1 MRIGPADGIDEP
13 SAGTSAA
20 PFPHMLSPA
29 QQTAQQRRCLRLH
42 EAFAE
47 VQQRHGSGKAR
58 LMVML
63 RGLSRRRLRG
73 PYEAYSLAS
82 IIRLYANWRR
92 DPQPETLAHRYTSG
106 KPSIPREIIDAVLQ
120 RMIAAPTLGI
130 PEALDQE
137 RAAWKARKPRRRGK
151 AARFPSAS
159 SISRHM
165 AARLPISWA
174 QQRRQRL
181 AALAKIA
188 QLDAM
193 IAESFSTPPTNNK

>member
-1 MRIGPADGIDEP
+1 
-13 SAGTSAA
+13 
-20 PFPHMLSPA
+20 
-29 QQTAQQRRCLRLH
+29 
-42 EAFAE
+42 
-47 VQQRHGSGKAR
+47 
-58 LMVML
+58 MVLL

-92 DPQPETLAHRYTSG
+92 DPQSETLAHRYTPG

-130 PEALDQE
+130 TEALDQE

-151 AARFPSAS
+151 AARFPASAS
-159 SISRHM
+159 SISRHV
-165 AARLPISWA
+165 ATRLPISWA
-174 QQRRQRL
+174 RQRRQRV

-193 IAESFSTPPTNNK
+193 IAESFPTPPTNNK